1 PAPVRP
7 ARRRRLVRVQGLG
20 SRATPV
26 PHPPERDGARR
37 ADRRPGGATVKR
49 LIVALASWAA
59 VAAGAQAVPPGE
71 FPAGAAAVEAGAL
84 RKHLAGKV
92 FRAQPASGPG
102 WRLEYKA
109 NGYVF
114 LDTTAG
120 FRDTGRWSVEE
131 NRLCSTW

>member
-1 PAPVRP
+1 M
-7 ARRRRLVRVQGLG
+7 
-20 SRATPV
+20 
-26 PHPPERDGARR
+26 
-37 ADRRPGGATVKR
+37 KR
-49 LIVALASWAA
+49 LIVALASWVA
-59 VAAGAQAVPPGE
+59 VAAAAQAVPSGE
-71 FPAGAAAVEAGAL
+71 FPAGSAAVEAGAL
-84 RKHLAGKV
+84 REHLAGKV

-131 NRLCSTW
+131 NRLCSTWERATSGCSEARLKAGVVYVRRTSNGEVVALVPD